1 MRTPILFK
9 FFLCCTL
16 LIVVALALPNPTRAA
31 VATGAGLS
39 DPVTEALTPSA
50 ASEPISAPPADNNL
64 QTLMTL
70 MTPTALD
77 ELGRATPLS
86 AALTNEPA
94 AVPAPEPSAL
104 LLLAIGIGV
113 LWLIRR
119 KR

>member
-39 DPVTEALTPSA
+39 DPITEALTPSA

-64 QTLMTL
+64 QTL

>member
-9 FFLCCTL
+9 LFLYCTL
-16 LIVVALALPNPTRAA
+16 LIVAALALPNPIRAA

-39 DPVTEALTPSA
+39 TPVTAPTA
-50 ASEPISAPPADNNL
+50 TSEPISTPPADNNL
-64 QTLMTL
+64 QAL

-77 ELGRATPLS
+77 EQDQSSALS
-86 AALTNEPA
+86 AALTNEPV
-94 AVPAPEPSAL
+94 AVVAPEPSAL
-104 LLLAIGIGV
+104 LLLAIGIGL

>member
-9 FFLCCTL
+9 LFLCCTL
-16 LIVVALALPNPTRAA
+16 LIVAALALPPPIRAA
-31 VATGAGLS
+31 VAISAGLS
-39 DPVTEALTPSA
+39 NPVTVTT
-50 ASEPISAPPADNNL
+50 SEPISAPPADNNL
-64 QTLMTL
+64 QAL

-77 ELGRATPLS
+77 EQGRATPLA

>member
-9 FFLCCTL
+9 LFLCCTL
-16 LIVVALALPNPTRAA
+16 LIVAALALPNPIRAA
-31 VATGAGLS
+31 VATGASLS
-39 DPVTEALTPSA
+39 APVSTQTATTSD
-50 ASEPISAPPADNNL
+50 PISAPPADNNL
-64 QTLMTL
+64 QAL

-77 ELGRATPLS
+77 EQDPSTPLA
-86 AALTNEPA
+86 AALINEPA
-94 AVPAPEPSAL
+94 AVVAPEPSAL